1 MSTRKKGFLCILLNL
16 ICPLFVG
23 CAKQAETQEAV
34 ELAQTAMKNYTIQ
47 SEILEEWGA
56 EPEVLLETGER
67 LCAYVEDEENRLYC
81 FVAKEDKQYFLR
93 VYAKEGTLIT
103 EQDITEKIIG
113 KGAHY
118 FIDKT
123 IMDKDG
129 ILYVM
134 SAEDIVLFRKDGGY
148 MGRVEVPTVDLRDMG
163 ISKEGKAF
171 VTYYRKGDTGQTL
184 ATIDAENGK
193 TIMPVSIP
201 GNGKLFTGTVK
212 GIFVYDSQY
221 LYEVDTTTGK
231 CVAVLD
237 LMRHYITADYI
248 RDITGKE
255 MEEFDF
261 IIQSTEGMNPQ
272 GNPVERIR
280 LTYNPLTGD
289 TTQED
294 KITVHMVNIGTEG
307 NDPLADIIMEFN
319 KQSDTYFV
327 KNELLG
333 IMGEEELAAYV
344 NTRMVSEECPDLLM
358 INYFYYQTYAEA
370 GVLEDLNSYL
380 TQSTLLSTD
389 NYLETALEPFRVG
402 EALYGVPKGF
412 NLRGLVG
419 RKSQVKKLYQHM
431 TVWDFVEFLEK
442 NSSAVFQYNGTP
454 NGILEMCLKFGME
467 EFVDYEKGV
476 CDFEGE
482 GFRRLMERI
491 NRMERTHD
499 AGGRQWE
506 ELLDSEEILL
516 EDMMLSKIFGLEER
530 SMEYGEDL
538 LFLGYP
544 SVDGKLV
551 CEIRP
556 QDTIGITKNS
566 KEKDGAWEFLKYYLL
581 NYELVGSMP
590 TEKHLFEK
598 EWIAAKTPKYEK
610 DEDGELVEQP
620 VKQVFVT
627 RNDKLDVVPAYALSE
642 EKADYIR
649 EAVQSAR
656 PVKKETDILNSIIW
670 EESNAYFYGDK
681 TLDETLRIIQNR
693 CQLYLDE
700 NTN

>member
-1 MSTRKKGFLCILLNL
+1 MPTRKKGFLCILVNI
-16 ICPLFVG
+16 ICILFAG
-23 CAKQAETQEAV
+23 CSKQGEKQEAV
-34 ELAQTAMKNYTIQ
+34 ELAQTAMKSYTIQ
-47 SEILEEWGA
+47 SEMLEEWGA
-56 EPEVLLETGER
+56 EPGVPLEAGDK

-81 FVAKEDKQYFLR
+81 FVVKEDKQYFLR
-93 VYAKEGTLIT
+93 IYEKEGTLTT
-103 EQDITEKIIG
+103 EQDITEKIIV
-113 KGAHY
+113 KGDFY
-118 FIDKT
+118 LIDKAV
-123 IMDKDG
+123 MDKNG

-134 SAEDIVLFRKDGGY
+134 SSEDIVLFRKDGGY
-148 MGRVEVPTVDLRDMG
+148 MGRVEVPTSDLLDMG
-163 ISKEGKAF
+163 ISKEGQAL
-171 VTYYRKGDTGQTL
+171 VTYYRKGETSQTL

-212 GIFVYDSQY
+212 GIFTYDSRY

-231 CVAVLD
+231 YVAVLD

-248 RDITGKE
+248 RDITGKG
-255 MEEFDF
+255 MEELEF

-272 GNPVERIR
+272 ENPLERIR

-289 TTQED
+289 TAQEG

-333 IMGEEELAAYV
+333 IMEEEELATYI
-344 NTRMVSEECPDLLM
+344 NTRMVSEECPDLLI

-370 GVLEDLNSYL
+370 GVLEDLGPYL
-380 TQSTLLSTD
+380 AQSTLLSPD
-389 NYLETALEPFRVG
+389 NYLENVMEPFRVG

-412 NLRGLVG
+412 SLRGLVG

-442 NSSAVFQYNGTP
+442 NPNATFRYNGTP

-476 CDFEGE
+476 CDFDGDE
-482 GFRRLMERI
+482 FRRLIERI
-491 NRMERTHD
+491 NRMDRTHD
-499 AGGRQWE
+499 AGNRQWE

-530 SMEYGEDL
+530 SMEYGEEL
-538 LFLGYP
+538 VYLGYP

-551 CEIRP
+551 CGIRP
-556 QDTIGITKNS
+556 ENTIGITKNS
-566 KEKDGAWEFLKYYLL
+566 KEKEGAWEFLKYYLL
-581 NYELVGSMP
+581 NYELATSIP
-590 TEKHLFEK
+590 AEKHLFEK
-598 EWIAAKTPKYEK
+598 EWTAAKTPKYEK
-610 DEDGELVEQP
+610 DENGELVEQP
-620 VKQVFVT
+620 VKQIFVT

-642 EKADYIR
+642 EKADHIK
-649 EAVQSAR
+649 EVVQSAR
-656 PVKKETDILNSIIW
+656 PVRKETDILNTIIW

-700 NTN
+700 NY